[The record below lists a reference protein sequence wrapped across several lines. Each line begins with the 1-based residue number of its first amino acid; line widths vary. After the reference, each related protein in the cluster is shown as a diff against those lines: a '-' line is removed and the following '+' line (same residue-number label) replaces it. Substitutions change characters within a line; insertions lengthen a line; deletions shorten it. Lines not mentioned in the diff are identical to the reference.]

1 MFIPSDVNNTDGQ
14 VDIISDVKQCDAC
27 ADDKASDTL
36 ASDDDE
42 DCDTV
47 RTSGDI

>member
-1 MFIPSDVNNTDGQ
+1 MFMPSDVDNTDGQ

-36 ASDDDE
+36 ASDDDGNE
-42 DCDTV
+42 DTV
-47 RTSGDI
+47 RPGKGI